1 MGNENRTVTTRAW
14 AAFVGLTPLLVF
26 SNGLLIGL
34 VLGMTFLVVHSTASA
49 VALLVPVSFGQRRI
63 FAFSMA
69 GAMIASS
76 VCATLI
82 RIIDPLLFE
91 SSFTRVFLAAYTV
104 PVFNAAVVPSSMA
117 DRERAWENMAR
128 GLGYG
133 SAIVLVGL
141 VRELM
146 ASGGV
151 SIAQATNPSVFLPV
165 MAQPAGAMVLLG
177 LAAAGFRV
185 ATSRGVDR

>member
-1 MGNENRTVTTRAW
+1 MPNDDRTVTTRAW

-49 VALLVPVSFGQRRI
+49 VALLVPVSFGRRRI
-63 FAFSMA
+63 FVFSMA
-69 GAMIASS
+69 GAMIAAS

-91 SSFTRVFLAAYTV
+91 SAFTRIFLTAYTV
-104 PVFNAAVVPSSMA
+104 PVFNAAVVPASMA

-133 SAIVLVGL
+133 LAIVLVGL

-151 SIAQATNPSVFLPV
+151 TMVQAINPSVLLPI

-177 LAAAGFRV
+177 LVAAGFRV
-185 ATSRGVDR
+185 ATARSVNR